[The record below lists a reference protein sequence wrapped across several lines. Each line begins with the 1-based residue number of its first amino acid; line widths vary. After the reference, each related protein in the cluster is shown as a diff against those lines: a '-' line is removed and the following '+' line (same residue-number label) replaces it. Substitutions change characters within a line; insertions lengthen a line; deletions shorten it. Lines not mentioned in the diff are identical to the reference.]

1 MEMGIWMGTAPP
13 VHLIKIG
20 PSHLNLCEKLIDSLQ
35 WWAKSIYSLGSML
48 SGVHGYT
55 YGTRKVVKT
64 ELVVVR
70 VIPCPLCAW
79 TEIDAQDGLE

>member
-35 WWAKSIYSLGSML
+35 WWAKSIYSLGSIL

-55 YGTRKVVKT
+55 YGINEESSKDGIG
-64 ELVVVR
+64 
-70 VIPCPLCAW
+70 VIPCPLSAW